1 MSQAILQRV
10 LAVLA
15 LGVAR
20 MDGPQEATVRVR
32 GTIERDDGDTY
43 FVQARWRPSTASV
56 ADAFALWNQGN
67 GASATRQQGQP
78 CANPQ

>member
-43 FVQARWRPSTASV
+43 FVQARWRS
-56 ADAFALWNQGN
+56 
-67 GASATRQQGQP
+67 R
-78 CANPQ
+78 PQHQ